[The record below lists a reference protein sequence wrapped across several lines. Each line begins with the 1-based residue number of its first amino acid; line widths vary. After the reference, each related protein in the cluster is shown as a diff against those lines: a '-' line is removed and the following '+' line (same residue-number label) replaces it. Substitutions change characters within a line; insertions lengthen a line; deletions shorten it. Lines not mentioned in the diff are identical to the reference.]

1 MSYDD
6 IMKDFQNL
14 IERSIKKDQVNR
26 IMLLHAQ
33 DFPVE
38 SIASV
43 YEMTSEDVEKV
54 IKDNKAGYD
63 WGNKF
68 D

>member
-6 IMKDFQNL
+6 IMKDFKDL
-14 IERSIKKDQVNR
+14 IERSIKKDQVKR

-43 YEMTSEDVEKV
+43 YEMSPEDVEKV
-54 IKDNKAGYD
+54 ITDNKAGYD
-63 WGNKF
+63 WGSKF
-68 D
+68 E